1 MLQLLRMANS
11 TPTTTDASVPWTPE
25 SAIAR
30 DLPPHLRDFA
40 WLLKETIQTFGE
52 NSPDVKRL
60 WSLHR
65 FLAPEP
71 HGGAELSPEEDTWL
85 PTLAPGCKA
94 YVSKRGEVK
103 YVQTL
108 GLEQGA
114 RVRECPQRPAGA
126 GKEHGGI
133 DLVGL
138 VGTKGVGKD
147 TAGRYLVE
155 VCGWHRVALA
165 TPLRNA
171 VKSMFAL
178 TDAQCDDPV
187 LKEEPGVLGVSFRR
201 GAQILGTD
209 LVRKQLGGACGLL
222 PELGE
227 KGLWIQHMERAIA
240 DARCKG
246 GRVVITDVRFPD
258 EAAAIIGLGGRLI
271 RITRGGMEQAS
282 ADAHSSEN
290 NIDNIATHFPL
301 LQIEN
306 NGSSD
311 ELGARVAALIAD
323 LH

>member
-1 MLQLLRMANS
+1 MANLS
-11 TPTTTDASVPWTPE
+11 PTTTDASVPWAAE

-40 WLLKETIQTFGE
+40 WLLKETIETFGE

-65 FLAPEP
+65 FLAPHP
-71 HGGAELSPEEDTWL
+71 RGGAELSPEEDTWV
-85 PTLAPGCKA
+85 PTLAPGCKS

-103 YVQTL
+103 YVQTF
-108 GLEQGA
+108 GFEQGSG
-114 RVRECPQRPAGA
+114 VRECAQRPAGA

-165 TPLRNA
+165 TPLRDA

-209 LVRKQLGGACGLL
+209 LVRKQLGGADGLL

-246 GRVVITDVRFPD
+246 RRVVITDVRFPD
-258 EAAAIIGLGGRLI
+258 EAAAIVTLGGRLI
-271 RITRGGMEQAS
+271 RITRGGTEKSS

-311 ELGARVAALIAD
+311 ELGARVAALITD
-323 LH
+323 FH

>member
-1 MLQLLRMANS
+1 MANS
-11 TPTTTDASVPWTPE
+11 THTTTDTTVPWATDG
-25 SAIAR
+25 AIAS

-40 WLLKETIQTFGE
+40 WLLKETIETFGE

-65 FLAPEP
+65 FLAPQP
-71 HGGAELSPEEDTWL
+71 QGGADLSPEEETWV

-108 GLEQGA
+108 GLEQGT
-114 RVRECPQRPAGA
+114 RVRECAQRPAGD
-126 GKEHGGI
+126 GTEHGGI

-171 VKSMFAL
+171 VQSMFAL

-187 LKEEPGVLGVSFRR
+187 LKEEAGVLGVSFRR

-209 LVRKQLGGACGLL
+209 LVRKQLGGAGGLL

-227 KGLWIQHMERAIA
+227 KGLWIQHMERAIS

-246 GRVVITDVRFPD
+246 RRVVITDVRFPD
-258 EAAAIIGLGGRLI
+258 EAAAIIALGGKLI
-271 RITRGGMEQAS
+271 RIRRPGSELAT
-282 ADAHSSEN
+282 ADSHSSEN
-290 NIDNIATHFPL
+290 NIDNIATHFSL

-311 ELGARVAALIAD
+311 ELGARVAELIGD